1 MRQKQRQRDPM
12 CPITDPHPDHG
23 HYGSSGSIPECDQV
37 DSGMSTSP
45 TTAKFSGDFNSSNC
59 SDSSPTTRK
68 AVAFGSTKA
77 FLKQTLGP
85 LLPQKPKNQAPSASP
100 PQKVPKP
107 NRRKQFREELLA
119 QPSLLVLPPLEQ
131 TRPARSPR
139 PSSRTTTSQDTEV
152 NRTVVGAAAAS
163 EASTVS
169 SARSVPDRRPVE
181 RLARVRPQRHLLNV
195 EPSIPEEMASFDEDS
210 LSQDGGA
217 LVRPSTTQD
226 EVEREDQMLE
236 QILQVFP
243 DVDRRETCRLIREG
257 RSLRRVI
264 SELCLMR
271 QASSARGFPAGA
283 GSHHQPTANSND
295 AGGESS
301 VASEIEDMVRQIKE
315 AFPDVDV
322 DRSYAMLQENSL
334 NDVMAQLA
342 EESLNDSS
350 LFDLGDDDE
359 DCNHSNDNDDDDDEH
374 ERNVRY
380 LIEAFP
386 NVNNERIRFLLGR
399 NSISTVVAQLC
410 STMSAGREKD
420 EFRQSLLDHFRDME
434 NL

>member
-1 MRQKQRQRDPM
+1 M

-23 HYGSSGSIPECDQV
+23 HNGASGSIPECDQV

-59 SDSSPTTRK
+59 SDNSPNTRK

-100 PQKVPKP
+100 PQKVPTP

-119 QPSLLVLPPLEQ
+119 QPSLLVLPPMEQ

-243 DVDRRETCRLIREG
+243 DADRRVTCRLIREG
-257 RSLRRVI
+257 QSLRRVI

-271 QASSARGFPAGA
+271 QASSARCFPAGA
-283 GSHHQPTANSND
+283 GAAHPPHRHATTTNGND
-295 AGGESS
+295 ADATIDNA
-301 VASEIEDMVRQIKE
+301 VASEIEDMVQQIKE

-322 DRSYAMLQENSL
+322 DRSYGMLQENSL

-350 LFDLGDDDE
+350 LFDVE
-359 DCNHSNDNDDDDDEH
+359 DQDSKSGDDDDDEH
-374 ERNVRY
+374 ERNVHY

-386 NVNNERIRFLLGR
+386 NVNSDKIRDLLGR
-399 NSISTVVAQLC
+399 NSLSTVVAQLC
-410 STMSAGREKD
+410 STLSEGREND
-420 EFRQSLLDHFRDME
+420 ELRQSLLDHFRDVE
-434 NL
+434 NLD